1 MSSPGRWTLA
11 AVVPVAD
18 DAPMGEAGR
27 AGGPA
32 DLTRLDRAECL
43 RLLAGVHVGRL
54 IFTMNALPAVRPM
67 NFALT
72 DGLILLRTAP
82 DSTVASKVDGQVVV
96 FQADEFDAGTSS
108 GWSVTVTG
116 RAEVVTDLAAI
127 ARYLTVPLV
136 PWAPGQ
142 RELFVTVG
150 IELAEGLRIRRPAAT
165 ESDSRA

>member
-1 MSSPGRWTLA
+1 MSNPGPSALA
-11 AVVPVAD
+11 AITAVPD
-18 DAPMGEAGR
+18 DAAMGEISR
-27 AGGPA
+27 AGGTA
-32 DLTRLDRAECL
+32 DLTRLDRDECL

-72 DGLILLRTAP
+72 DGLILLRTAA
-82 DSTVASKVDGQVVV
+82 DSTVARKVDGQVVV
-96 FQADEFDAGTSS
+96 FQADEFDAGSSS

-116 RAEVVTDLAAI
+116 RAAVVTDPAAI
-127 ARYLTVPLV
+127 GRYHAVPLV

-150 IELAEGLRIRRPAAT
+150 IELAEGLRIHGPATA
-165 ESDSRA
+165 ESDSRG